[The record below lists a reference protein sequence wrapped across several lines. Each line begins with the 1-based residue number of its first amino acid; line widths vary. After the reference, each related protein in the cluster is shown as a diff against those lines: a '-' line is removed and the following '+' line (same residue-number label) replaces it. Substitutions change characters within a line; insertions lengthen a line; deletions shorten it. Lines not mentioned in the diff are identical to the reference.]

1 MIKTRKTLIFSI
13 FICTFLSLCG
23 CNQKTKTFDS
33 NMYIHAETITPN
45 GFIYS
50 DDGVVT
56 SYLNKDNLEITP
68 YCSNA
73 NCIHNDSS
81 CQARLYDGTE
91 RGPIPYGNCIYYFSK
106 AEEEWLDNDKDGR
119 EETPIIKDSLMCYN
133 LENDET
139 KCVASWE
146 GTAGCCYNGA
156 CILDDNIYFIGV
168 RGYTEFSDLPGLE
181 TPENIS
187 MECRLYRF
195 DLKTEKLKDYGSL
208 YDEDLQYS
216 GAASTRSLIL
226 RGVSDD
232 NIYFMYSYLE
242 DISQEDTMENE
253 KHICIKLDPS
263 NDNISVENEAA
274 PELICDGYR
283 CHTENDNAVVKK
295 GDKTWEFPAIKGGFL
310 NNQLTIAN
318 DSVWYINGE
327 ESWYYDLK
335 EEQKTDFSVSE
346 PLGESPCVIFAD
358 STSCVIKYLE
368 NGAYSFRRVSL

>member
-1 MIKTRKTLIFSI
+1 
-13 FICTFLSLCG
+13 
-23 CNQKTKTFDS
+23 
-33 NMYIHAETITPN
+33 
-45 GFIYS
+45 
-50 DDGVVT
+50 
-56 SYLNKDNLEITP
+56 
-68 YCSNA
+68 
-73 NCIHNDSS
+73 
-81 CQARLYDGTE
+81 
-91 RGPIPYGNCIYYFSK
+91 
-106 AEEEWLDNDKDGR
+106 
-119 EETPIIKDSLMCYN
+119 
-133 LENDET
+133 
-139 KCVASWE
+139 
-146 GTAGCCYNGA
+146 
-156 CILDDNIYFIGV
+156 
-168 RGYTEFSDLPGLE
+168 
-181 TPENIS
+181 